1 LKMLKFKDEFIRH
14 TGLMF
19 IGMGL
24 FNVFNLLYHL
34 FMVRFLSPVDYGQL
48 NTLIALFMVISVPA
62 STVQTT
68 VTKFISSFQAQNRFS
83 QIKKLLQHLLILMS
97 IIGLSFFLLA
107 ILGSR
112 FFSSFLQIS
121 SYRLII
127 LFGLG
132 LFFAM
137 VLPIPSG
144 GLQGLQKFGSMAF
157 SLIINGGLK
166 FGLGSLFVFL
176 GLGVVGAMGA
186 FTICYMVTV
195 FLSLIILGIS
205 LPREKSE
212 SRREQDIKKPDLS
225 YISGVYQYFLPVGIT
240 FLCFMVLTNIDL
252 ILVKH
257 FFTPIEAGYYSI
269 AQVVGKIVL
278 LLPVPVVTATFP
290 KLSSLEGQEEKGLL
304 ILRQS
309 LMMVLFFCVAAI
321 LLGFL
326 FPSLIIRILSGRSYI
341 ECIPLIRFFCIDMSL
356 FSLVLILLYYHLSRG
371 KSTFLYPLCFLT
383 LIQTGL
389 IVLYHNTLVQVL
401 VVVGLVGFC
410 LLGVNLYL
418 IYRPFGRRVGGP

>member
-1 LKMLKFKDEFIRH
+1 MLKFKDEFIRH

-19 IGMGL
+19 IGVGL

-34 FMVRFLSPVDYGQL
+34 FMVRFLSPADYGQL
-48 NTLIALFMVISVPA
+48 NTLIALFMVVSVPA

-68 VTKFISSFQAQNRFS
+68 VTKFVSSFQAQNRFS
-83 QIKKLLQHLLILMS
+83 QMKKLLRHLLTLMS
-97 IIGLSFFLLA
+97 IVGVSIFLLVT
-107 ILGSR
+107 LGR
-112 FFSSFLQIS
+112 EYVSSFLQIS

-137 VLPIPSG
+137 VVPIPWG
-144 GLQGLQKFGSMAF
+144 GLQGLQKFGSMTF
-157 SLIINGGLK
+157 SLIFSGGLK
-166 FGLGSLFVFL
+166 FFLGGLFVFL
-176 GLGVVGAMGA
+176 GLGVLGAMGA

-195 FLSLIILGIS
+195 FLSLAILVIS

-212 SRREQDIKKPDLS
+212 SRHEQATEKQDSS

-240 FLCFMVLTNIDL
+240 LLCFMVLTNIDL

-257 FFTPIEAGYYSI
+257 FFTPVEAGYYSI
-269 AQVVGKIVL
+269 AQLVGKIIL
-278 LLPVPVVTATFP
+278 LLPVPVVAATFP
-290 KLSSLEGQEEKGLL
+290 KLSSLEGEEKKALL
-304 ILRQS
+304 VLRQS

-326 FPSLIIRILSGRSYI
+326 FPSLIIRILSGGLYI
-341 ECIPLIRFFCIDMSL
+341 ECIPLVRFFCIDMSL

-371 KSTFLYPLCFLT
+371 KSVFIYPLCFLT

-401 VVVGLVGFC
+401 VVVGLVGLC

-418 IYRPFGRRVGGP
+418 AYHSCERRVEVL